1 MKNTN
6 EIEQEIKK
14 SHIAFLKGYIQ
25 AWNRCIKFESF
36 NIDGAADILMTYYD
50 IHGLELLSADEQ
62 LIKLTNNK

>member
-6 EIEQEIKK
+6 EIEQEIKNN
-14 SHIAFLKGYIQ
+14 HIAFLKGYIQ
-25 AWNRCIKFESF
+25 AWERCIKFESF

-62 LIKLTNNK
+62 LIKLSK